1 MPQRHRHLPGPH
13 RRRAVIWIA
22 ASALLFLP
30 GIWTSRLP
38 PPRALRLPR
47 TPVDL
52 TWDRYAQFWLFLK
65 EARPHVPPG
74 ESYTVIASDR
84 EDEMYLYMFSLGI
97 FEKQTPLPSSYF
109 GNSTPDGARARY
121 LLVYRSALQAPD
133 DRLVAKLEN
142 GAVYER
148 PGTRP

>member
-1 MPQRHRHLPGPH
+1 MSRPRRHMPRPD
-13 RRRAVIWIA
+13 RRLAVTWIA

-30 GIWTSRLP
+30 GLWTSRLP
-38 PPRALRLPR
+38 PPRAFRVPQ

-52 TWDRYAQFWLFLK
+52 TWDRYARFWLFLK
-65 EARPHVPPG
+65 EARHHVPPG

-97 FEKQTPLPSSYF
+97 FEKQTALPTSYF
-109 GNSTPDGARARY
+109 GTPTTDGARARY
-121 LLVYRSALQAPD
+121 LLAYQSVPQAPG

-148 PGTRP
+148 PEARP